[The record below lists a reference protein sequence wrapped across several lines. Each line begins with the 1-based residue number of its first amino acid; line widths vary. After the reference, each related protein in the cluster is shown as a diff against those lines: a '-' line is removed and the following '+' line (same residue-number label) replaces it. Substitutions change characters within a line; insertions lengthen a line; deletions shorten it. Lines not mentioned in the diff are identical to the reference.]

1 MSTAT
6 ATSVEVDY
14 YTLLLTG
21 RLRSDLDEPPNEQE
35 PFGHGFQQEEST
47 SQTYRDIREL
57 RQAMNE
63 MNSVFQKVSNDLG
76 GFDQNGLPTRD
87 GLPVVT
93 YHWILVRHDHFL
105 ELMWQSYSNAVVA
118 SAFMNR
124 YCRLLPDSGNDVDMD
139 DVPNLAIELESF
151 MQVSGEFS
159 LGRSQVAD
167 AGASGINKELE
178 EEEEVAKET
187 RYSFKTLSEDV
198 RFFATY
204 FTGHLQ
210 SACEQI
216 TAEITDT
223 RARLADL
230 QRRLNETHAKIE
242 EWKDDR
248 DAATAAMAFTGVAF
262 FIIPFVGAA
271 MTGGAIHARNRAV
284 ERLDNSRRQASSLE
298 REINECMHHLDPL
311 QDKEQL
317 LNHYQQSR
325 NATEAEIAA
334 LADKIEI
341 ISNIWQCLN
350 VDMQNLHEQLRLA
363 LGIKTISRRF
373 VKRLQNAH
381 KVYSNLAVLLE
392 DVCYDAGDAFES
404 AAPSYKAAIT
414 SLGGRLAN
422 CQAGTRKK
430 CLSALVLS
438 SSFLLHHHSGLRLLF
453 CLARAARLIVTDPH
467 RWQERKPEVKI
478 RRRLLMRSTDELYE
492 DCHRSTAHGRAS
504 NAFTDRRQ

>member
-21 RLRSDLDEPPNEQE
+21 TLYSDLDEPPNEQD

-47 SQTYRDIREL
+47 SQTYRDIRQL
-57 RQAMNE
+57 RRAMNE

-93 YHWILVRHDHFL
+93 YHWILVRHDVRPPVCSVFRLCTRSGLWQHFL

-124 YCRLLPDSGNDVDMD
+124 QCPSPLAIDCPYLALIVLRAGYCRLLPDSGNDINMD

-204 FTGHLQ
+204 FTGYLQ

-230 QRRLNETHAKIE
+230 QRRLNEYVHPDI
-242 EWKDDR
+242 
-248 DAATAAMAFTGVAF
+248 F
-262 FIIPFVGAA
+262 
-271 MTGGAIHARNRAV
+271 
-284 ERLDNSRRQASSLE
+284 
-298 REINECMHHLDPL
+298 
-311 QDKEQL
+311 
-317 LNHYQQSR
+317 
-325 NATEAEIAA
+325 
-334 LADKIEI
+334 
-341 ISNIWQCLN
+341 
-350 VDMQNLHEQLRLA
+350 
-363 LGIKTISRRF
+363 
-373 VKRLQNAH
+373 
-381 KVYSNLAVLLE
+381 
-392 DVCYDAGDAFES
+392 
-404 AAPSYKAAIT
+404 
-414 SLGGRLAN
+414 
-422 CQAGTRKK
+422 
-430 CLSALVLS
+430 
-438 SSFLLHHHSGLRLLF
+438 
-453 CLARAARLIVTDPH
+453 
-467 RWQERKPEVKI
+467 
-478 RRRLLMRSTDELYE
+478 
-492 DCHRSTAHGRAS
+492 
-504 NAFTDRRQ
+504 